1 MKKYLLFILVL
12 LVPFFVKADIR
23 EIKPVTEYNTG
34 YAHAFYKD
42 GYIYGV
48 NGREENNYIEK
59 MTVEG
64 ETIYKIERELTYYY
78 TFIYNDNDYFYII
91 DLDPLQETYYYDV
104 YVFKYNIETGEK
116 SKEIKLE
123 NYYLKYIYNSIMTTY
138 EQIGVCSDSTE
149 CTLIDL
155 DTFTT
160 SEADYDDLEM
170 DGEKL
175 WESQMFFKEN
185 NWTKNTD
192 IEGFNEFIEQNNPND
207 YDLEYDD
214 IDIIETNDFYFSPY
228 GKKVNS
234 KTLFTYTDKELS
246 DYSFIEMPKGNYSI
260 RNIYQYDNKL
270 LIIYEK
276 YEVTC
281 FSKNPIDSY
290 FPGECGGPNRYVG
303 LYDVVYNIYT
313 KSDGNGEVKVS
324 SESGVE
330 GEGVTF
336 EIIPKEGYVLSE
348 VKVIDADGNVIKF
361 TDYKFTMPTAD
372 VTIEAV
378 FVKGVS
384 NPVTKDL
391 IIYIAVIAVLS
402 FIALTIIIKEMK
414 REKKLTV

>member
-34 YAHAFYKD
+34 YAQAFYKD
-42 GYIYGV
+42 GYIYGIY
-48 NGREENNYIEK
+48 GRADTNNLIEK
-59 MTVEG
+59 MTAEG
-64 ETIYKIERELTYYY
+64 ETVYKIETE
-78 TFIYNDNDYFYII
+78 FPNEDHEPIIFNDKDYFYIVELVSLDDENFYDI
-91 DLDPLQETYYYDV
+91 YVYKYDLKTGELENDVKIEDYYIVYSYNELITDDENIIIFNSHDVYATIINMETFDTTQVNYDETDLDGGPLY
-104 YVFKYNIETGEK
+104 EK
-116 SKEIKLE
+116 
-123 NYYLKYIYNSIMTTY
+123 
-138 EQIGVCSDSTE
+138 
-149 CTLIDL
+149 
-155 DTFTT
+155 
-160 SEADYDDLEM
+160 
-170 DGEKL
+170 
-175 WESQMFFKEN
+175 
-185 NWTKNTD
+185 
-192 IEGFNEFIEQNNPND
+192 GFV
-207 YDLEYDD
+207 YDLPNTVDQEGHEEIVDFIVDND
-214 IDIIETNDFYFSPY
+214 IFITSDGFETKDFYFAS
-228 GKKVNS
+228 S
-234 KTLFTYTDKELS
+234 KTVNGNTLLLYADKNLE
-246 DYSFIEMPKGNYSI
+246 DYSYIELKGGYAQV
-260 RNIYQYDNKL
+260 RGVYQYNNKL
-270 LIIYEK
+270 LISYEINHITC
-276 YEVTC
+276 VTA
-281 FSKNPIDSY
+281 NHPVDSY
-290 FPGECGGPNRYVG
+290 YPGVCGGTNSYIA

-361 TDYKFTMPTAD
+361 TDYKFTMPTSD